1 MERENE
7 NQNKKDEENEYVD
20 LKIPYL
26 FHIKYNSKQVWDKL
40 PEEEKKDY
48 ADYEEYYLECKSI
61 KIGSIVY
68 PLLLVSVI
76 FFAIVMLLYLIYLV
90 SGYNVFSLLV

>member
-1 MERENE
+1 MKRENE
-7 NQNKKDEENEYVD
+7 NQGKNDEENEYVD

-48 ADYEEYYLECKSI
+48 ADYEEYYLECKFI

-76 FFAIVMLLYLIYLV
+76 FFAIILSLYLIYLII
-90 SGYNVFSLLV
+90 GFNVFSLLV

>member
-48 ADYEEYYLECKSI
+48 ADYEEYYLEFKSI